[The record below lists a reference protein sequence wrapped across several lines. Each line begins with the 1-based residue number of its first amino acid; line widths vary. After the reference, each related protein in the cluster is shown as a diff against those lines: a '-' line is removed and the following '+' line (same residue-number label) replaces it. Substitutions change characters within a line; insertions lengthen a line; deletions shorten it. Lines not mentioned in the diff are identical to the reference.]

1 MYIYIISAVY
11 WFAII
16 VQYTVLAYTVVSWIK
31 ALGKFQNIMEDIL
44 EPLLNPVRSMLMHS
58 AFRLRGVDLSP
69 IIVYLIAG
77 YVAQL
82 CLALR

>member
-44 EPLLNPVRSMLMHS
+44 EPLLNAVRSMLMHS